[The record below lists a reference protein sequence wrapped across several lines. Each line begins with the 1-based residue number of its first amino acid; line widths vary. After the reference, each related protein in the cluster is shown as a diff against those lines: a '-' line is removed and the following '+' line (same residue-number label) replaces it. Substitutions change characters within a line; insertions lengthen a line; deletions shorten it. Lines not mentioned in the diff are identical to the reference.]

1 MRPSP
6 ILLLACFA
14 CLTFMA
20 GAQTFGSASK
30 ASANTT
36 INNAITVLNE
46 VNESGYLIFY
56 PNLTQAYADLNK
68 SMQVYNV
75 SPSAS
80 EVLANRAEAE
90 AQAQYQQI
98 NTYRQDSIGVMLF
111 LTAILAYIV
120 VIVARPV
127 PGKSRGRKRRRD

>member
-1 MRPSP
+1 
-6 ILLLACFA
+6 
-14 CLTFMA
+14 
-20 GAQTFGSASK
+20 
-30 ASANTT
+30 
-36 INNAITVLNE
+36 
-46 VNESGYLIFY
+46 
-56 PNLTQAYADLNK
+56 
-68 SMQVYNV
+68 MQVYNV